1 MQYDEFLLIG
11 KGFVTTGPMP
21 SVTQRV
27 TCVPAQRAG
36 EAPWR
41 VDGFRG
47 SFRAEPQDKDLP
59 LTFLFILFF
68 TALSFK

>member
-1 MQYDEFLLIG
+1 MQYDEFLLIS
-11 KGFVTTGPMP
+11 KGFITTGPMP
-21 SVTQRV
+21 FLTQRV
-27 TCVPAQRAG
+27 TCVPAQQAG
-36 EAPWR
+36 EAPRR

-47 SFRAEPQDKDLP
+47 SFSAEPQDKDLP